1 MGSDADAVR
10 PMQMTGAGEKKT
22 AARNTLPPDLAE
34 AAVEVC
40 RRLLGVE
47 ATPVPAS
54 GPIPKKY
61 KRRQLSSIRLA
72 VGTTTLFATR
82 RRHARYAKHEAAALT
97 TLEPL
102 GAPVP
107 KLLAGGGE
115 WLIQQDVGRF
125 RLTQKL
131 QGASE
136 SEGIALL
143 DAAVAA
149 LWQCQDAGAKA
160 ALGAGLKNLGG
171 YGPLLETPA
180 KLGKILKAPAPKL
193 AAERILPLIRAP
205 ERVFIKWD
213 ARPANAIVAENG
225 AIFWIDWEEWGLRCR
240 LDDLVWLLCDEWVP
254 FWPEAEDALINRQI
268 RSRATPFPPE
278 SRGAET
284 YVAAFGTLHLLLRLN
299 VILKTKGAAGWWDEE
314 DCHAH
319 ELLGVTRNCAVRLLS
334 RAAHWA
340 SKVPEF
346 EPLAGWIRS
355 LPERLPA

>member
-10 PMQMTGAGEKKT
+10 LMQMARAGKKMT
-22 AARNTLPPDLAE
+22 SASHAPPDLAE
-34 AAVEVC
+34 AAVEAC

-47 ATPVPAS
+47 ARPAPAS
-54 GPIPKKY
+54 GPIPKQY
-61 KRRQLSSIRLA
+61 KRRQLNSIRLA

-97 TLEPL
+97 TLSRL

-107 KLLAGGGE
+107 KLLAGAGE
-115 WLIQQDVGRF
+115 WLIQQDVGRI

-131 QGASE
+131 QGASQ

-143 DAAVAA
+143 DSAIDA
-149 LWQCQDAGAKA
+149 LWRCQDAGAKA

-180 KLGKILKAPAPKL
+180 KLGKILKAPPPIL

-225 AIFWIDWEEWGLRCR
+225 AIFWIDWEEWGVRCR
-240 LDDLVWLLCDEWVP
+240 LDDLVWLVCDEWVP
-254 FWPEAEDALINRQI
+254 FWPEAEDALIARQI
-268 RSRATPFPPE
+268 RSRAAPFPPE
-278 SRGAET
+278 TCGAAT

-299 VILKTKGAAGWWDEE
+299 VILKTKGAAGWWNEE

-319 ELLGVTRNCAVRLLS
+319 ELLGVTRNCALRLLS

-340 SKVPEF
+340 SQVPEF
-346 EPLAGWIRS
+346 ERLAAWIRT
-355 LPERLPA
+355 LPEQLPA

>member
-1 MGSDADAVR
+1 M
-10 PMQMTGAGEKKT
+10 
-22 AARNTLPPDLAE
+22 
-34 AAVEVC
+34 
-40 RRLLGVE
+40 
-47 ATPVPAS
+47 
-54 GPIPKKY
+54 
-61 KRRQLSSIRLA
+61 
-72 VGTTTLFATR
+72 
-82 RRHARYAKHEAAALT
+82 T

-102 GAPVP
+102 GASVP

-136 SEGIALL
+136 FEGIALL

-193 AAERILPLIRAP
+193 AAERILPLICAP

-225 AIFWIDWEEWGLRCR
+225 AIFWIDWEEWGLRC
-240 LDDLVWLLCDEWVP
+240 LILLTIWFGSSAMNGCHFGRRRKTHLSIERFVP
-254 FWPEAEDALINRQI
+254 VLRPSHRNHAARKLMSRRSALFTCCYASMLSSRRKARRDGGTKKIATPMSFSA
-268 RSRATPFPPE
+268 SRAIAPCGSCPAPRIGHQKFLSSSRWRVGSGRFPNGFRPD
-278 SRGAET
+278 
-284 YVAAFGTLHLLLRLN
+284 AA
-299 VILKTKGAAGWWDEE
+299 
-314 DCHAH
+314 
-319 ELLGVTRNCAVRLLS
+319 
-334 RAAHWA
+334 
-340 SKVPEF
+340 
-346 EPLAGWIRS
+346 LAR
-355 LPERLPA
+355 